1 MIDIHSHIIPGVDDG
16 AQTAELAVKILEE
29 AKKAGLRTIIATPH
43 YSEELHR
50 SGTIDKNFEI
60 VREEAL
66 RLNIAF
72 LKGYEI
78 KIRHYPAQ
86 MPEDY
91 SALTLGG
98 SRYLLLELPHD
109 RVPSYTLDLLYNLQL
124 KDFIPIIAHPERC
137 RRLAGNKQLFSE
149 ISDMG
154 CLLQVDAASIIGAN
168 GRGAKRFAKRI
179 ITSGKAA
186 FVASDAH
193 DPIGYSNWYVKAYKK
208 VKKWIGTRKADELFI
223 HNAEELLPSNAA
235 ASTR

>member
-16 AQTAELAVKILEE
+16 PQTAELAAEILEE

-50 SGTIDKNFEI
+50 NGTIDKNFEI
-60 VREEAL
+60 VREKAL

-78 KIRHYPAQ
+78 KIRHYSAQ

-91 SALTLGG
+91 SDLTLGG

-109 RVPSYTLDLLYNLQL
+109 RVPSYTLELLYNLQL
-124 KDFIPIIAHPERC
+124 KDFIPVIAHPERC
-137 RRLAGNKQLFSE
+137 RRLAGNKQLFLE
-149 ISDMG
+149 IADMG
-154 CLLQVDAASIIGAN
+154 CLMQVDAGSIIGAN

-179 ITSGKAA
+179 ITSGKAS

-193 DPIGYSNWYVKAYKK
+193 DLAGYSKWYVKAYRK
-208 VKKWIGTRKADELFI
+208 VKKWIGTQKADKLFV
-223 HNAEELLPSNAA
+223 HNAEELFTPSVP

>member
-16 AQTAELAVKILEE
+16 PQTAELAAEILEE
-29 AKKAGLRTIIATPH
+29 AKKAGLSTIIATPH
-43 YSEELHR
+43 YTEELHR
-50 SGTIDKNFEI
+50 DGTIDKNFEI
-60 VREEAL
+60 VSEEAL

-98 SRYLLLELPHD
+98 SRYLLLELPND
-109 RVPSYTLDLLYNLQL
+109 RVPSYTLELIYNLQL
-124 KDFIPIIAHPERC
+124 KNFIPIIAHPERC
-137 RRLAGNKQLFSE
+137 RRLAGNKQLFAE
-149 ISDMG
+149 ITDMG

-193 DPIGYSNWYVKAYKK
+193 DPVGYSKWYVKAYKK
-208 VKKWIGTRKADELFI
+208 VQKWIGRQKADELFI
-223 HNAEELLPSNAA
+223 HNAEELLLPSAQ
-235 ASTR
+235 ASIH